1 MRQMVARGR
10 QQLESAARLIAGLSP
25 EKPWRIEVARHRE
38 RRTLSQNKR
47 YWVAV
52 TELANE
58 TGHSKDEMHEA
69 LKLKFL
75 PPVMV
80 QVGDDEVI
88 AVPASSA
95 KLDRKIF
102 ADYMERVIAFAAT
115 EFGIVA

>member
-1 MRQMVARGR
+1 MTQKVCTGTASLRKVA
-10 QQLESAARLIAGLSP
+10 EIVAGLNP
-25 EKPWRIEVARHRE
+25 KFAWRIEIARHQE

-69 LKLKFL
+69 MKRKFL
-75 PPVMV
+75 PPVLV
-80 QVGDDEVI
+80 ELAGDVIEV
-88 AVPASSA
+88 PPSSA
-95 KLDRKIF
+95 KLGRQVF
-102 ADYMERVIAFAAT
+102 AEYMERVIAFAAT